1 MKPEVLV
8 AAYLFVVLLLGV
20 VIYLQ
25 VKMYRRSSRR
35 DSVLIHKV
43 IETEKNLLILGKV
56 VKIFE
61 DETQILKKRNEQAAV
76 RDRFR
81 GRQ

>member
-1 MKPEVLV
+1 MSQGILIVG
-8 AAYLFVVLLLGV
+8 YLFVVLLLGV

-25 VKMYRRSSRR
+25 VKMYQRSSRR

-43 IETEKNLLILGKV
+43 METEKNLLILGKV
-56 VKIFE
+56 VKVFE

>member
-1 MKPEVLV
+1 MKPEILLGVNI
-8 AAYLFVVLLLGV
+8 FVVLLLGV

-25 VKMYRRSSRR
+25 VKMYRRSGRR

-43 IETEKNLLILGKV
+43 METEKNLLILGKV
-56 VKIFE
+56 VKVFE
-61 DETQILKKRNEQAAV
+61 DETQILRKRNEQAAV

-81 GRQ
+81 GR

>member
-1 MKPEVLV
+1 MSQGILIG
-8 AAYLFVVLLLGV
+8 AYLFVVLLLGV

-25 VKMYRRSSRR
+25 VKMYRRSNRR

-43 IETEKNLLILGKV
+43 METEKNLLILGKV
-56 VKIFE
+56 VKVFE